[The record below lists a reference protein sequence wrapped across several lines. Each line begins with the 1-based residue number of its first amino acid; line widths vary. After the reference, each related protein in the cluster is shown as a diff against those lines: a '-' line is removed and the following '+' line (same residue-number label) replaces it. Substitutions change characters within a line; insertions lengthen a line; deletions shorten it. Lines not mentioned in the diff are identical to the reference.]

1 MCVERCEC
9 IAPPLMAWYLLR
21 DIGGITI
28 VVAILL
34 NDGDDITID
43 SMFPFSLLSLHQ
55 SMITLRGM
63 GVSVRVVSLERA

>member
-1 MCVERCEC
+1 
-9 IAPPLMAWYLLR
+9 MAWYLLR